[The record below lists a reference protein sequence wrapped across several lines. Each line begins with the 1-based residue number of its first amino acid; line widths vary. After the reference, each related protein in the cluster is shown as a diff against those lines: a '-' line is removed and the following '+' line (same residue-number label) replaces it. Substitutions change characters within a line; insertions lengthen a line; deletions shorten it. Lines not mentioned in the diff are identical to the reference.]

1 MKIYFAGSENTTHF
15 RELKKYNV
23 KHYLCSYWYIEGN
36 RSTDGKWIF
45 NNEDI
50 MLDSGGFTARIRG
63 VEIDVKRYARF
74 INKHNVKLA
83 INLDTND
90 VGETLRN
97 QEYLQKNTNAYILP
111 VYHLSD
117 YNNKKYRSLIERYS
131 NEYPFI
137 CVGGMAGGNN
147 KKEDVRRFLDYVY
160 SKVRT
165 KCKIHGLGLTGVKFL
180 HRYPLYSV
188 DSTSWLGKF
197 GGITDFKNGKYVS
210 VNYKDKSKVDH
221 THIHLVDTINNK
233 EYKGEKNYLLR
244 NSRGI
249 KAVIKFEKYI
259 TKLWKKK
266 GITWDS

>member
-1 MKIYFAGSENTTHF
+1 MKIYFAGSENKTHF

-36 RSTDGKWIF
+36 KSTDGKWIF
-45 NNEDI
+45 NDEDV

-63 VEIDVKRYARF
+63 VEIDVKRYAKF

-83 INLDTND
+83 INLDTNN
-90 VGETLRN
+90 VEETLKN
-97 QEYLQKNTNAYILP
+97 QKFLQENTSAYILP

-117 YNNKKYRSLIERYS
+117 FKNKKYRYLIEKYS
-131 NEYPFI
+131 DEYPFI

-147 KKEDVRRFLDYVY
+147 KKEEVKMFLDYVY
-160 SKVRT
+160 TKVRT

-188 DSTSWLGKF
+188 DSTSWLSGQRV
-197 GGITDFKNGKYVS
+197 GSITDFKNGKYVS

-221 THIHLVDTINNK
+221 THIHLIDTN
-233 EYKGEKNYLLR
+233 GEKKYLNR
-244 NSRGI
+244 NARGI
-249 KAVIKFEKYI
+249 KAIIKFEKYI
-259 TKLWKKK
+259 TNLWKKR